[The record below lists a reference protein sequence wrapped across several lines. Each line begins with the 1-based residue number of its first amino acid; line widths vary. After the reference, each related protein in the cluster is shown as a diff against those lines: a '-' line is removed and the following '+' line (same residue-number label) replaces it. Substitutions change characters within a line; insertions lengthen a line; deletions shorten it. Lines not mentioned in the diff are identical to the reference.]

1 MGIINK
7 GILGGFSGTVGT
19 VVGSTWKGITYM
31 KSQPAKRSAPSS
43 PAQLDQQAKFTTAMK
58 YVQSMSGLVMTS
70 FRNYA
75 VKMTGVNNAFSYTLK
90 NAITGSY
97 PNYTIDYSL
106 SLISR
111 GDLPNAT
118 TPSAVAS
125 ASHIVTF
132 NWTNNTGI
140 GKAKAND
147 KAILAVYCPEFNQ
160 TLYTTGSAARS
171 VGTDTLDATLFA
183 GKQVETYIGF
193 ISEDGKDIANSVYT
207 GQLVVS

>member
-19 VVGSTWKGITYM
+19 VIGSTWKGITYM
-31 KSQPAKRSAPSS
+31 KSQPAKRSTPPT
-43 PAQLDQQAKFTTAMK
+43 PAQLDQQAKFAIAMK
-58 YVQSMSGLVMTS
+58 YVQSMSGLVMVS

-97 PNYTIDYSL
+97 PNYTVDYSMTL
-106 SLISR
+106 VSR

-118 TPSAVAS
+118 TPTATAS
-125 ASHIVTF
+125 ANHIITF
-132 NWTNNTGI
+132 GWTNNTGI
-140 GKAKAND
+140 GKAKATD
-147 KAILAVYCPEFNQ
+147 KSILAVYCADFNQ
-160 TLYTTGSAARS
+160 TLYTTGSALRS
-171 VGTDTLDATLFA
+171 AGTDTLDATLFA

-193 ISEDGKDIANSVYT
+193 ISDDGKDIANSVYT